1 MYSFAFTM
9 PVRVTL
15 AIIQIDIGQYANIER
30 QFKLFRIFNTL
41 SSGEFSLKFKVKTL
55 KLL

>member
-15 AIIQIDIGQYANIER
+15 AIIQIDIGQYANIET